1 MDRRDII
8 LSGLRL
14 DGLGLEVGG
23 SYMPLAGGWPGLNVR
38 TLDHLDTEALVEKY
52 RQMGVDTGKVVP
64 VDYVWRGERY
74 SDLVGET
81 RFDWIVASHVIEHV
95 PDLIA
100 FVNQCAEILSEDG
113 VLTLAVPDRRYTF
126 DYFRPE
132 TSLSELIDAHLQGR
146 TVSSPGAVA
155 AHFLYFSEL
164 AGHGTWNSA
173 AEAEPTLLIPPD
185 QATEKFELARRGTY
199 VDTHAWTFTP
209 SSFRLAL
216 HDLHQLGLVSVREAR
231 FHDAVECEFFV
242 QLSRAGTGPS
252 ESRQELAER
261 AQAER
266 AFGHPEV
273 RRTAARLQE
282 ALAELRALKRE
293 AAEPLDHG
301 AEFTLL
307 EVENERLRAVVE
319 EIRASSSWRLTA
331 PLRAAVSAVRGRP
344 TSDGAA

>member
-1 MDRRDII
+1 VDRRDII
-8 LSGLRL
+8 LSGLKL

-38 TLDHLDTEALVEKY
+38 TLDHLDTEALVAKY
-52 RQMGVDTGKVVP
+52 EAMGVDTAKVVP

-74 SDLVGET
+74 RDLVGDT

-100 FVNQCAEILSEDG
+100 FVNQCAEILADDG
-113 VLTLAVPDRRYTF
+113 ILTLAIPDRRYTF

-132 TSLSELIDAHLQGR
+132 TGLSELIDAHLQGR

-155 AHFLYFSEL
+155 EHFLYYSEL
-164 AGHGTWNSA
+164 SGHGTWNSA
-173 AEAEPTLLIPPD
+173 AEAEPTLAIPPKL
-185 QATEKFELARRGTY
+185 AAEKFAQARKGGY
-199 VDTHAWTFTP
+199 IDAHAWTFTP

-216 HDLHQLGLVSVREAR
+216 HDLHALDLLTVREAR

-242 QLSRAGTGPS
+242 QLSRSGAGPS
-252 ESRQELAER
+252 ETRQQLAER

-266 AFGHPEV
+266 VLGYPEA
-273 RRTAARLQE
+273 RRTAARLQA
-282 ALAELRALKRE
+282 ALAELERLRGAGTVAPPAETASAALE
-293 AAEPLDHG
+293 I
-301 AEFTLL
+301 
-307 EVENERLRAVVE
+307 ENERLRAAVE
-319 EIRASSSWRLTA
+319 EIRASSSWRMTA

-344 TSDGAA
+344 ASTP